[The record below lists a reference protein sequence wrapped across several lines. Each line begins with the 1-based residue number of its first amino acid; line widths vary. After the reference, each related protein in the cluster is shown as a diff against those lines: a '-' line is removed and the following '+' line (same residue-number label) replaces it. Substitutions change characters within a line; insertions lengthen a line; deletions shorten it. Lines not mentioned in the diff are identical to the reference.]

1 MATTD
6 SIKTMLVAMGFQPSH
21 VERALK
27 VYKKN
32 YGYGG
37 VNVEVITEIVVR
49 LQNKDKT
56 KLKEKSKLVEKPFH
70 SLKMT
75 LQRATQLK
83 VNDKIDHRDCAGRYQ
98 KATIKDKQGDYYK
111 IHYNGW
117 SRKWDILSN
126 YRTQLHRFAEYGSIS
141 QRPAH
146 RLKHVKQGDAVL
158 LNISSYSSKF
168 TWKTGKINRT
178 DGHSGQVH
186 ISFEKDDGSVGY
198 SWEHLDDETM
208 VKRSVRSKRKL
219 DGNGHS
225 SDVPRKKRKLNNH
238 NTSSNVSQSQE
249 QDTPKWIQCVDCQKW
264 RIVLVSAANVAN
276 WTPPK
281 DWRCNMNETYNK
293 CTLPQQTDMLLR
305 RKYSEKQLSALGK
318 QRNAMMNHE
327 EPLKEITSNNTNNT
341 QTSESIANA
350 MLKHQLQEMDEKLK
364 KQKNKIKKLQ
374 TRNKN
379 NEETSKQFRDQ
390 MNKKLSLYQ
399 GTSKEIHTLNLEQ
412 LNTLESELH
421 NGLNVTKEARERLL
435 ENRLLC
441 VICLTNSKNIV
452 MQPCGHLD
460 VCNEC
465 EATLPSKTCPRC
477 QRPFNNCVA
486 IKH

>member
-1 MATTD
+1 MATRD
-6 SIKTMLVAMGFQPSH
+6 SIKTKLVTMGFQSSY

-27 VYKKN
+27 VFMRRLTDTHHLN
-32 YGYGG
+32 A
-37 VNVEVITEIVVR
+37 EVITEIIVR

-56 KLKEKSKLVEKPFH
+56 KLEVRRFNFNT
-70 SLKMT
+70 LKMT
-75 LQRATQLK
+75 LERATQLK

-146 RLKHVKQGDAVL
+146 RLKHVKQGDTIL
-158 LNISSYSSKF
+158 
-168 TWKTGKINRT
+168 INTQSGWIPGRIERT
-178 DGHSGQVH
+178 DAHSGQVH
-186 ISFEKDDGSVGY
+186 VYFETGR
-198 SWEHLDDETM
+198 SWEHLDDVTRI
-208 VKRSVRSKRKL
+208 KRVRKRKL
-219 DGNGHS
+219 EDDPRTG
-225 SDVPRKKRKLNNH
+225 VPRKKRKLNDSQA
-238 NTSSNVSQSQE
+238 NTSSNVAQSQE
-249 QDTPKWIQCVDCQKW
+249 EDTPVWIQCVDCHKW
-264 RIVLVSAANVAN
+264 RIVLVSTSNVAS

-281 DWRCNMNETYNK
+281 DWKCSMNDTSYNK

-305 RKYSEKQLSALGK
+305 RKYSEKQLSALER
-318 QRNAMMNHE
+318 QRNAIKNQE
-327 EPLKEITSNNTNNT
+327 EASNDMTTNNNNNT
-341 QTSESIANA
+341 QTSESNA
-350 MLKHQLQEMDEKLK
+350 MLKHQLEEMDEKF
-364 KQKNKIKKLQ
+364 KKLQ
-374 TRNKN
+374 TQNNK